1 MSVFSK
7 VRNFVSRHRGKFI
20 VGSILITSSIFLTR
34 YAQQK
39 LKDWQ
44 EKEMLEFLERTRK
57 QQHFENIGRTCN
69 QTTMNLAS
77 SLVETLS
84 RVINTDKT
92 IAELQANTSNKVIV
106 WETLKIQL
114 FSKLCCLIYAMSML
128 VIILRIQLSIIGGY
142 LYKDPSSIPV
152 DVQEKYLSLTQNL
165 MNDGLNKMFSKIS
178 IVCENIIGKI
188 DLKKSMRLCD
198 IDAVFWSLQTAIG
211 DGEDNPIENFKAY
224 LALNTEDDFKSKDI
238 YTLLVRDTVD
248 LLESDEVKFLTT
260 QCINRGFT
268 QLADQLSEFFISN
281 GVSLKQGPSSSKD
294 HPEDFIL
301 KKPLAKLLPII
312 NGTLS
317 KNAFPEK
324 FIQQLVSNER
334 IHIFG
339 ANIYESLL

>member
-1 MSVFSK
+1 MMSVFSK

-20 VGSILITSSIFLTR
+20 VSSILITSSIILTR

-77 SLVETLS
+77 SLVEALS
-84 RVINTDKT
+84 HVTDTDKT
-92 IAELQANTSNKVIV
+92 IAELQANTGNKVIV

-114 FSKLCCLIYAMSML
+114 FTKLCCLIYAMSML

-142 LYKDPSSIPV
+142 LYKDPSSIPTEI
-152 DVQEKYLSLTQNL
+152 QEKFLTLTQNL
-165 MNDGLNKMFSKIS
+165 MNDGLNKISSKVTV
-178 IVCENIIGKI
+178 VCKNILGQI
-188 DLKKSMRLCD
+188 DLKKPMRLSD
-198 IDAVFWSLQTAIG
+198 IDALFWSLQAAIG
-211 DGEDNPIENFKAY
+211 DGEDNPIDNLKTYINLNFE
-224 LALNTEDDFKSKDI
+224 EDKSSRNI
-238 YTLLVRDTVD
+238 YTLLLRDTLD
-248 LLESDEVKFLTT
+248 LIESDEVKSLTT

-268 QLADQLSEFFISN
+268 QLADQLSEFFIN
-281 GVSLKQGPSSSKD
+281 NGPSSSKQN
-294 HPEDFIL
+294 PEEVNL

-312 NGTLS
+312 NGILS
-317 KNAFPEK
+317 KNSFPDK
-324 FIQQLVSNER
+324 FVQQLVSNER
-334 IHIFG
+334 LHIFG